1 MTPYPKQILTVDE
14 LLKTYA
20 DAGMEISDC
29 TVARDILLE
38 IGYYRLRGY
47 SFHLYNHDTKQ
58 YKPGTSLEY
67 ILSLYRFDSELRNL
81 IFSMTGEIEVTLRTR
96 FCEVLLQSGDPLIYL
111 DAAAFQDKEL
121 FWKNNSTLSSEIAR
135 SRDPFIEHNYKNH
148 AGQIPLWAAVEVMSF
163 GSLSKFIKTLP
174 CGSGS
179 TMQQLASYYTYTT
192 QKGKRAIPKSDM
204 LTSWIHTTVLLR
216 NMCVHNSRIY
226 NRSLSLKPV
235 LLHADQQTP
244 IPKYCG
250 LYHFM
255 MAMKYLRQ
263 SDASWI
269 VFMEKFQ
276 SLLVKYEKDIDLSRL
291 HFPNDWEEHMNM

>member
-163 GSLSKFIKTLP
+163 GSLSKFIKNLP

-255 MAMKYLRQ
+255 MAMKYLRP

-269 VFMEKFQ
+269 VFMEKFH
-276 SLLVKYEKDIDLSRL
+276 SLLIKYEKDIDLSRL

>member
-121 FWKNNSTLSSEIAR
+121 FWKITAHYHRKLHVQGTLSLNIITK
-135 SRDPFIEHNYKNH
+135 SRRTDS
-148 AGQIPLWAAVEVMSF
+148 LM
-163 GSLSKFIKTLP
+163 GSS
-174 CGSGS
+174 
-179 TMQQLASYYTYTT
+179 
-192 QKGKRAIPKSDM
+192 
-204 LTSWIHTTVLLR
+204 
-216 NMCVHNSRIY
+216 
-226 NRSLSLKPV
+226 
-235 LLHADQQTP
+235 
-244 IPKYCG
+244 
-250 LYHFM
+250 
-255 MAMKYLRQ
+255 
-263 SDASWI
+263 
-269 VFMEKFQ
+269 
-276 SLLVKYEKDIDLSRL
+276 
-291 HFPNDWEEHMNM
+291 

>member
-96 FCEVLLQSGDPLIYL
+96 FCDVLLQSGDPLIYL
-111 DAAAFQDKEL
+111 DAAACILLYIHNPEKE
-121 FWKNNSTLSSEIAR
+121 TG
-135 SRDPFIEHNYKNH
+135 H
-148 AGQIPLWAAVEVMSF
+148 
-163 GSLSKFIKTLP
+163 SKIGYVDL
-174 CGSGS
+174 
-179 TMQQLASYYTYTT
+179 MDSYHCSPT
-192 QKGKRAIPKSDM
+192 
-204 LTSWIHTTVLLR
+204 
-216 NMCVHNSRIY
+216 
-226 NRSLSLKPV
+226 
-235 LLHADQQTP
+235 
-244 IPKYCG
+244 KYVC
-250 LYHFM
+250 
-255 MAMKYLRQ
+255 
-263 SDASWI
+263 
-269 VFMEKFQ
+269 
-276 SLLVKYEKDIDLSRL
+276 
-291 HFPNDWEEHMNM
+291 P